1 MTTPSKDTVEWC
13 KRLRLGSN
21 FVEAVTAKKSK
32 ERDYLIELLEGEI
45 NRRDALAIERN
56 IKNACFPELKT
67 LADFDFTH
75 VEMPTSVARP
85 FYTDAVFVQSKYS
98 IFMYGRPGTG
108 KTHLAIALG
117 IEACRHFHKVAFY
130 RLPSL
135 IAQLREAKST
145 NDARFYKRL
154 SKTDLIILDE
164 FGYPPRED
172 DTIELLF
179 DFISNY
185 CYQQK
190 SLIMTS
196 NRTFK
201 EWLTDF
207 PDPRAE
213 KMAQATLDRIAQNT
227 LLFNFTGESRRANF
241 TNSSEI
247 AH

>member
-1 MTTPSKDTVEWC
+1 MTSPSRDTVEWC

-32 ERDYLIELLEGEI
+32 ERDYLIDLLEGEI

-56 IKNACFPELKT
+56 IKNAAFPEIKT
-67 LADFDFTH
+67 LADFDFTN
-75 VEMPTSVARP
+75 VEMPSSVTRAY
-85 FYTDAVFVQSKYS
+85 FTDTVFVDNKYS

-117 IEACRHFHKVAFY
+117 IEACKHFHKVAFY

-135 IAQLREAKST
+135 VAYLREAKSS

-154 SKTDLIILDE
+154 SKLDLIILDE

>member
-1 MTTPSKDTVEWC
+1 
-13 KRLRLGSN
+13 
-21 FVEAVTAKKSK
+21 
-32 ERDYLIELLEGEI
+32 
-45 NRRDALAIERN
+45 
-56 IKNACFPELKT
+56 
-67 LADFDFTH
+67 
-75 VEMPTSVARP
+75 MPTSVARP

>member
-1 MTTPSKDTVEWC
+1 MTSPSRDTVEWC

-32 ERDYLIELLEGEI
+32 ERDYLIDLLEGEI

-56 IKNACFPELKT
+56 IKNAGFPEIKT
-67 LADFDFTH
+67 LADFDFTN
-75 VEMPTSVARP
+75 VEIPTSVTRSY
-85 FYTDAVFVQSKYS
+85 FTDTVFVDNKYS

-117 IEACRHFHKVAFY
+117 IEACKHFHKVAFY

-135 IAQLREAKST
+135 VTQLREAKSS

-154 SKTDLIILDE
+154 SKLDLIILDE

-207 PDPRAE
+207 TDPRAE

-227 LLFNFTGESRRANF
+227 LLFNFTGESHRCNF
-241 TNSSEI
+241 TNPSEI
-247 AH
+247 AT